1 MGSDDEG
8 THRRIGRALARVSRL
23 IQQANGEIFS
33 FSGDGLMSTL
43 PTSAAALRC
52 AIRIQTAFE
61 KENARLD
68 PDKRVVFR
76 IGLNAGNILLQD
88 GRVAGDV
95 VNIAARLQ
103 ELAEPGGICV
113 TAAIVEQA
121 GRPRSTSL
129 LNIGE
134 QMLKNIRQPVLVYRV
149 RLSNSA
155 VHPCDEP
162 DARTPQVLATVRDP
176 RPSVAVFPFRVL
188 GEEDNNYFGEGIVE
202 DVITSL
208 SGLRE
213 LVVISRS
220 STMAF
225 ARQDLDV
232 RTAGQQLGVRY
243 LVTGS
248 VRRSPEAI
256 RVSVELSDAA
266 SHIALWADANT
277 TPLEKL
283 FDVQDTIVRRIVS
296 GIAPHIQEEELHR
309 ALRMHPQNMT
319 AYDLTL
325 QALHQMELLVPT
337 SFQRAHELL
346 AKAMHSDPHF
356 AMPVTWAVWWYV
368 IWIGQGWS
376 TQVEEDTSK
385 AVALAEQA
393 VALDPQDAL
402 ALAMRGHLHSFLLHD
417 YEAGLAYLERAVQAG
432 PSHAIAVMLYA
443 LTLAYLDRGEEAV
456 KYAEYGQR
464 LSPFDR
470 RRYLYDNVL
479 AWAHYANGAFE
490 KAVRWARLS
499 ATAAPAFTA
508 NLRVLIASLIAA
520 GRLAEARAAAAQML
534 ALESDFSM
542 SRYLR
547 TRQPFAPGS
556 IRDRF
561 VSSLTEVGLPP

>member
-1 MGSDDEG
+1 MEEKDPLLAAVGRIARPPRTGRHRIERRIAAVLGLDVVGYSLQMGSDDEG

-23 IQQANGEIFS
+23 IQQVNGEIFS

-43 PTSAAALRC
+43 PTSAVALRC
-52 AIRIQTAFE
+52 AVRIQTVLE

-76 IGLNAGNILLQD
+76 IGLNAGDVLLQD
-88 GRVAGDV
+88 GRVGGDV

-149 RLSNSA
+149 RLANSA
-155 VHPCDEP
+155 VHPCDSP
-162 DARTPQVLATVRDP
+162 ASGAPQFLANLRDP

-188 GEEDNNYFGEGIVE
+188 GEVNNNYFGEGIAE

-208 SGLRE
+208 SGLQE

-225 ARQDLDV
+225 ARQGQDV

-248 VRRSPEAI
+248 VRRSPVAI
-256 RVSVELSDAA
+256 RVSAELSDAA
-266 SHIALWADANT
+266 SHVALWADANT
-277 TPLEKL
+277 APLENL

-296 GIAPHIQEEELHR
+296 GIAPHIRDEELHR
-309 ALRMHPQNMT
+309 ALRTHPQNMT

-346 AKAMHSDPHF
+346 AQAMQSDPHF

-376 TQVEEDTSK
+376 TQIEEDTSR
-385 AVALAEQA
+385 AVALADRA
-393 VALDPQDAL
+393 MALDPHGAAAL
-402 ALAMRGHLHSFLLHD
+402 ATRGHLHSFLLHD
-417 YEAGLAYLERAVQAG
+417 HEAGLAYLERAVQAG
-432 PSHAIAVMLYA
+432 PV
-443 LTLAYLDRGEEAV
+443 TR
-456 KYAEYGQR
+456 
-464 LSPFDR
+464 
-470 RRYLYDNVL
+470 
-479 AWAHYANGAFE
+479 
-490 KAVRWARLS
+490 
-499 ATAAPAFTA
+499 
-508 NLRVLIASLIAA
+508 
-520 GRLAEARAAAAQML
+520 
-534 ALESDFSM
+534 
-542 SRYLR
+542 SR
-547 TRQPFAPGS
+547 
-556 IRDRF
+556 
-561 VSSLTEVGLPP
+561 